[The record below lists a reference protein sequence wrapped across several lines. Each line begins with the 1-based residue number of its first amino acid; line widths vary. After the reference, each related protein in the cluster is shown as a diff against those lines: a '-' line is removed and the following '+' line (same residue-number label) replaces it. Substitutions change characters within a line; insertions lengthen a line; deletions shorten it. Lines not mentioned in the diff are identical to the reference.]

1 MDQRIIIPTRKM
13 TACEIH
19 YTGLKTHDTDG
30 EVMPHHS
37 RDQKSLSMNQTLLGS
52 RYLWV
57 FIMFY
62 GILFIFFFKFK
73 PPFSEQNYFKRF
85 QKKHLLFVKCCRIGN
100 IYGPLCPVDTGPWG
114 LVVCKGHLLDW
125 PPQLLQAIIFSNSI
139 LLSTNRQHLLD
150 CAVFYKIK

>member
-1 MDQRIIIPTRKM
+1 M

-19 YTGLKTHDTDG
+19 YTGLKIHDTDG

-37 RDQKSLSMNQTLLGS
+37 RDQKSLSVNQTLLGS

-100 IYGPLCPVDTGPWG
+100 IYGPLCPVARGPG
-114 LVVCKGHLLDW
+114 GIVFCTDHLLDW
-125 PPQLLQAIIFSNSI
+125 PG
-139 LLSTNRQHLLD
+139 QHLH
-150 CAVFYKIK
+150 AFSFRAKPP